1 MPNRILKDS
10 ICSSENIDMLSPFH
24 ETVFYRLIVNVD
36 DYGRL
41 DARPKLLASKLFP
54 LKDIRVAQIE
64 DALRALTSA
73 ELVTLY
79 TVDGKPFLQMNT
91 WDRHQTVRN
100 KKSKYPG
107 IEDADEVGTLESNC
121 NQLNADECKCSRNPI
136 QSNPNPNPNPN
147 PKYARGR
154 ARVDTVSMFLD
165 LSKHSETIKPIEDV
179 VIRWMQYKNE
189 KSRGKKDPYT
199 EMGMKS
205 LITQIEKHIQQY
217 GAAAVADCIEL
228 SMSNNWQGIIWDK
241 IKGSESSNRKNIDH
255 DIDEYIRT
263 LEEEEARNAEIR
275 GGKGAE
281 VP

>member
-1 MPNRILKDS
+1 
-10 ICSSENIDMLSPFH
+10 MLSPFH

-107 IEDADEVGTLESNC
+107 IEEADTVKPVENNC
-121 NQLNADECKCSRNPI
+121 NQLNADECKCPRNPI
-136 QSNPNPNPNPN
+136 QSNTNPNTNPNPTPQ
-147 PKYARGR
+147 KTRTKEDA
-154 ARVDTVSMFLD
+154 VLLFLE
-165 LSKHSETIKPIEDV
+165 LSQGNETLKPIEDV
-179 VIRWMQYKNE
+179 VIRWMQYKDE
-189 KSRGKKDPYT
+189 KTAGKKNAYT
-199 EMGMKS
+199 KTGMQS
-205 LITQIEKHIQQY
+205 LITQIEKHIRQY

-241 IKGSESSNRKNIDH
+241 IKDSSGRRPSDGIDW
-255 DIDEYIRT
+255 D
-263 LEEEEARNAEIR
+263 N
-275 GGKGAE
+275 
-281 VP
+281 V